1 MTSEVIDLTPGAA
14 EFARHRGADGP
25 RQSGQRERI
34 MSFIATLTLRQ
45 ILCADAISSGA
56 MGLLLLL
63 GAGVLEP
70 LLEIPA
76 DFQRAAGLILL
87 PFAAFAGW
95 LASRVAPPRRLVWM
109 VVVINII
116 WAGGSLLTL
125 AAGVLSPTALGLSF
139 VIAQAIAVGVL
150 AELQIVSL
158 RRSAPV
164 GAAEGSGRA

>member
-1 MTSEVIDLTPGAA
+1 
-14 EFARHRGADGP
+14 
-25 RQSGQRERI
+25 
-34 MSFIATLTLRQ
+34 
-45 ILCADAISSGA
+45 
-56 MGLLLLL
+56 
-63 GAGVLEP
+63 
-70 LLEIPA
+70 
-76 DFQRAAGLILL
+76 
-87 PFAAFAGW
+87 
-95 LASRVAPPRRLVWM
+95 M